1 MGIQVVSGQKVI
13 LTESL
18 ESASKFI
25 FKMEIENRFKGTFDM
40 DLFAVNIEKNAI
52 ANKENIVFYN
62 NVKDIGK
69 SILYSEVYDYEIF
82 EKKIDLDIR
91 LLPEA
96 TDKIVMAA
104 TLYRNLHHA
113 DKDKET
119 GFTFSAVNKT
129 TGLKIFT
136 LKGSI
141 PANGKETLVLGEV
154 YRYKDTW
161 RFNTVNNYSD
171 ENLLG
176 VLNNIYNAKVY

>member
-69 SILYSEVYDYEIF
+69 KHFV
-82 EKKIDLDIR
+82 
-91 LLPEA
+91 
-96 TDKIVMAA
+96 
-104 TLYRNLHHA
+104 
-113 DKDKET
+113 
-119 GFTFSAVNKT
+119 
-129 TGLKIFT
+129 
-136 LKGSI
+136 
-141 PANGKETLVLGEV
+141 
-154 YRYKDTW
+154 
-161 RFNTVNNYSD
+161 
-171 ENLLG
+171 
-176 VLNNIYNAKVY
+176 